1 MAFVHSLFGIILLS
15 LFMSDIPVKALLAT
29 LPIILFLLSLIYM
42 DSYKL
47 VGVPAVLGSILAGA
61 AAAAVSFWINT
72 WALSKPGVD
81 PALYTRY
88 GSPAV
93 EELMKSLVL
102 VYLIRS
108 RKVGFLVDA
117 AIYGFAIGA
126 GFAMV
131 ENLYYLQAIPNAE
144 LSVWVIRG
152 FGTATMHGCSTAL
165 FGIVSKLLVELVS
178 AEQIRVFFPGL
189 LGAIAAHS
197 LHNHFVVPPLLSTA
211 GIMLIFPGLVFL
223 VFRKSEHSLQR
234 WLGVGF
240 DADVELLRLIHSGE
254 LSNSRIGRYLQ
265 SLRRRFR
272 GEVVADML
280 CYLRIQV
287 ELAIRAKGAF
297 LMLAS
302 GFRAGPDPAI
312 QEKLEELEYLERAIG
327 KTGKQAIAPFIHTK
341 SHDLWQLRRLQTK

>member
-1 MAFVHSLFGIILLS
+1 
-15 LFMSDIPVKALLAT
+15 MSEIPVKALLAT
-29 LPIILFLLSLIYM
+29 LPIILFLLSLIYL

-47 VGVPAVLGSILAGA
+47 VGVPAVLGSILAGT

-72 WALSKPGVD
+72 WALSKLQLDPG
-81 PALYTRY
+81 LYTRY

-93 EELMKSLVL
+93 EEVMKSLLL

-126 GFAMV
+126 GFALV
-131 ENLYYLQAIPNAE
+131 ENLYYLQAIPNAD
-144 LSVWVIRG
+144 LSVWMIRG
-152 FGTATMHGCSTAL
+152 FGTATMHGCATAL
-165 FGIVSKLLVELVS
+165 FGILSKLLAELVS

-189 LGAIAAHS
+189 LAAIAAHS
-197 LHNHFVVPPLLSTA
+197 LHNHFVVPPLLSTV
-211 GIMLIFPGLVFL
+211 GIMLIFPPLVFL
-223 VFRKSEHSLQR
+223 VFRKSERSLQR
-234 WLGVGF
+234 WLRVGF
-240 DADVELLRLIHSGE
+240 DADVELLRLINSGE

-297 LMLAS
+297 LMQAS
-302 GFRAGPDPAI
+302 GFRAQPDPAI
-312 QEKLEELEYLERAIG
+312 QEKLVELEYLDQAIG
-327 KTGKQAIAPFIHTK
+327 KTGKRAIAPFIHTK
-341 SHDLWQLRRLQTK
+341 SHDLWQLRRLQMK